1 MRFSWFPG
9 HMRKALRE
17 LKERIP
23 LADLVIF
30 MMDARIPQS
39 SINPEL
45 EKYASNKRILY
56 VMNKTDLASPSVTS
70 SWVRHFREEGKS
82 VVAISSKKTKSLK
95 PLSDKIDEIRG
106 EIVEARSRKGR
117 IDSMV
122 RAVAVGIPNSG
133 KSTIINRLA
142 GRAVAPAGKK
152 AGLTRSLQWLP
163 AGRNLEILDMP
174 GIFYP
179 RLSGDDMAW
188 RLAAVGAAREVS
200 FPVDDLA
207 FEILLFL
214 KARGH
219 EFVEGMPD
227 SSAEEALGFAGRKNN
242 FILSGGRIDYDR
254 AAMWIVT
261 NFRDGKMGAYSLE
274 FPPSKKAGDSSV
286 SSD

>member
-70 SWVRHFREEGKS
+70 SWVRYFREEGKS
-82 VVAISSKKTKSLK
+82 VVAVSSKKTKSLK

-133 KSTIINRLA
+133 KQAGGKGCRPSGEK
-142 GRAVAPAGKK
+142 GRAYEVSPVASRRKESGDSGHAGHF
-152 AGLTRSLQWLP
+152 LP
-163 AGRNLEILDMP
+163 A
-174 GIFYP
+174 
-179 RLSGDDMAW
+179 
-188 RLAAVGAAREVS
+188 S
-200 FPVDDLA
+200 F
-207 FEILLFL
+207 
-214 KARGH
+214 R
-219 EFVEGMPD
+219 
-227 SSAEEALGFAGRKNN
+227 R
-242 FILSGGRIDYDR
+242 
-254 AAMWIVT
+254 
-261 NFRDGKMGAYSLE
+261 
-274 FPPSKKAGDSSV
+274 
-286 SSD
+286 